1 MDLGVITETEK
12 IEESK
17 ERRRPNARGKHIE
30 VCKSSSVPSAEDSE
44 SEAYTLMQHSE
55 TLTKLV

>member
-17 ERRRPNARGKHIE
+17 ERQRPNALGKHIE
-30 VCKSSSVPSAEDSE
+30 DCKSSSVPSAGDSE
-44 SEAYTLMQHSE
+44 SEAYTLM
-55 TLTKLV
+55 